1 MSNVLIYIIDALR
14 ADHLS
19 CYGYGRGTSSAIDAL
34 AAQPGAVRFTRAFS
48 PATWTKPVAASIL
61 SGCYPPAHGVRG
73 RNDLFIRAVPR
84 LPELL
89 QAAGYRTAAVSTIG
103 NVSSVLGFG
112 IGFDHFDDLYKDP
125 ALAGQREVSNT
136 GAWKLY
142 FEQDTTVV
150 LPLAEDV
157 NQRAMQWLAGQA
169 RSETGLSDG
178 NGQARSETGLSD
190 GNGQARSETGLSD
203 GNGQARSETGLSD
216 GNGQARSETG
226 LSDGNGQA
234 RSETGLSGAPSSPP
248 LPLTPSP
255 WFLFLWVLDPHDP
268 YYPPPGFDRWRDPG
282 YTGRIDGSAESVRRV
297 RTPADVQRLLDLYD
311 GEIAYV
317 DQELGRLLD
326 FLRAL
331 GQYDDTL
338 IVVAGDH
345 GEAFGEHGDFVHGHL
360 AYDEIMHVPLIV
372 KFPAGSAVAGGASDA
387 LAQLTDIAPTVLDAL
402 GLGHLAAD
410 MQGVSLLPAL
420 SAPQPTSVQSSS
432 HPAAQSSSHPAAQ
445 SSSHPIT
452 LSPSHPAAQSPSLPA
467 PSPQPP
473 VPSPRSPAPSPR
485 AAPPIPSPRSHAFS
499 ETQASSANHRLLA
512 VRTER
517 WKYLRADA
525 PGDYSGASAAL
536 GGASGRQRLAG
547 YWQQLANPEMV
558 KRLLRNPMFYLRRQM
573 AQRQM
578 LFDLAADPQERVNVA
593 GQHPAVVAELD
604 AALEAW
610 LADCRSYAELS
621 DRQGVAGL
629 DEATLA
635 QLHGLGYV

>member
-19 CYGYGRGTSSAIDAL
+19 CYGYGRGTSPAIDAL
-34 AAQPGAVRFTRAFS
+34 AGQPDAVRFTRAYS

-61 SGCYPPAHGVRG
+61 SGCYPPAHGVRS
-73 RNDLFIRAVPR
+73 RSDLFIRAVPR

-142 FEQDTTVV
+142 FEEDTTVV

-178 NGQARSETGLSD
+178 NGQARSAPPGCC
-190 GNGQARSETGLSD
+190 AK
-203 GNGQARSETGLSD
+203 
-216 GNGQARSETG
+216 
-226 LSDGNGQA
+226 
-234 RSETGLSGAPSSPP
+234 TGLSGAPPHPP
-248 LPLTPSP
+248 APSP
-255 WFLFLWVLDPHDP
+255 WFLFLWALDPHDP

-326 FLRAL
+326 FLRAS

-345 GEAFGEHGDFVHGHL
+345 GEGFGEHGDFVHGHL

-372 KFPAGSAVAGGASDA
+372 KFPAGSAVAGGAVDA

-420 SAPQPTSVQSSS
+420 PASQPTSK
-432 HPAAQSSSHPAAQ
+432 
-445 SSSHPIT
+445 
-452 LSPSHPAAQSPSLPA
+452 PA
-467 PSPQPP
+467 PSPQ
-473 VPSPRSPAPSPR
+473 SPA
-485 AAPPIPSPRSHAFS
+485 PSPRSHAFS
-499 ETQASSANHRLLA
+499 ETQASSANNRLLA

-517 WKYLRADA
+517 WKYLRVDA
-525 PGDYSGASAAL
+525 PGDYSGAGAAP

-578 LFDLAADPQERVNVA
+578 LFDLSVDPQERVNVA

>member
-1 MSNVLIYIIDALR
+1 MPNVLIYIIDALR

-19 CYGYGRGTSSAIDAL
+19 CYGYGRATSPAIDAL
-34 AAQPGAVRFTRAFS
+34 AAEAGAVRFTRAFT
-48 PATWTKPVAASIL
+48 PATWTKPAAASIL
-61 SGCYPPAHGVRG
+61 SGCYPPAHGVRS
-73 RNDLFIRAVPR
+73 RSDLFIRAVPR
-84 LPELL
+84 LAEIL
-89 QAAGYRTAAVSTIG
+89 QGAGYHTAAVSTIG

-112 IGFDHFDDLYKDP
+112 IGFDHFVDLYKDP
-125 ALAGQREVSNT
+125 ALVREREVSNT

-157 NQRAMQWLAGQA
+157 NQRAMQWLADQ
-169 RSETGLSDG
+169 ST
-178 NGQARSETGLSD
+178 N
-190 GNGQARSETGLSD
+190 
-203 GNGQARSETGLSD
+203 
-216 GNGQARSETG
+216 
-226 LSDGNGQA
+226 
-234 RSETGLSGAPSSPP
+234 
-248 LPLTPSP
+248 LPIYQSTQPP
-255 WFLFLWVLDPHDP
+255 WFLFLWALDPHDP

-326 FLRAL
+326 FLRAS

-345 GEAFGEHGDFVHGHL
+345 GEAFGEHGDYVHGHL
-360 AYDEIMHVPLIV
+360 AYEEVMHVPLLI
-372 KFPAGSAVAGGASDA
+372 KFPAGMAVPGGAMDA
-387 LAQLTDIAPTVLDAL
+387 LAQLTDIAPTVLHAL
-402 GLGHLAAD
+402 GLGHLASD

-420 SAPQPTSVQSSS
+420 RKAGDDSPQAPG
-432 HPAAQSSSHPAAQ
+432 HPV
-445 SSSHPIT
+445 T
-452 LSPSHPAAQSPSLPA
+452 LSPSHLAIRP
-467 PSPQPP
+467 
-473 VPSPRSPAPSPR
+473 
-485 AAPPIPSPRSHAFS
+485 PRSHAFS
-499 ETQASSANHRLLA
+499 ETQASPANNRLLA

-517 WKYLRADA
+517 WKYLRVDP
-525 PGDYSGASAAL
+525 PGDYTANGA
-536 GGASGRQRLAG
+536 ASRPASPQQRLAG

-573 AQRQM
+573 AERQM
-578 LFDLAADPQERVNVA
+578 LFDLAEDPQERRNVA

-610 LADCRSYAELS
+610 LAECRAYAELS

-635 QLHGLGYV
+635 QLHGLGYL

>member
-1 MSNVLIYIIDALR
+1 MPNVLIYIIDALR

-19 CYGYGRGTSSAIDAL
+19 CYGYGRGTSPAIDAL
-34 AAQPGAVRFTRAFS
+34 AAEPGAVRFTRAYT

-61 SGCYPPAHGVRG
+61 SGCYPPAHGVRS
-73 RNDLFIRAVPR
+73 RSDLFIRSVPR

-112 IGFDHFDDLYKDP
+112 IGFDHFVDLYKDP
-125 ALAGQREVSNT
+125 ALVQEREVSNT

-142 FEQDTTVV
+142 FEEDTTVV

-157 NQRAMQWLAGQA
+157 NQRAIQWLADRT
-169 RSETGLSDG
+169 RSEIRNDPGGTG
-178 NGQARSETGLSD
+178 
-190 GNGQARSETGLSD
+190 
-203 GNGQARSETGLSD
+203 
-216 GNGQARSETG
+216 
-226 LSDGNGQA
+226 
-234 RSETGLSGAPSSPP
+234 PSTRDQSSNHPITQSSNHP
-248 LPLTPSP
+248 ITHP
-255 WFLFLWVLDPHDP
+255 WFLFLWALDPHDP

-297 RTPADVQRLLDLYD
+297 RTPADVQRLVDLYD

-317 DQELGRLLD
+317 DQQLGRLLD
-326 FLRAL
+326 FLRAS

-338 IVVAGDH
+338 IVVVGDH

-372 KFPAGSAVAGGASDA
+372 KFPAGMAAPGGAVDA
-387 LAQLTDIAPTVLDAL
+387 LAQLTDVAPTVLDAL
-402 GLGHLAAD
+402 GLGHLAGD
-410 MQGVSLLPAL
+410 MQGVSLLSAVRPPAP
-420 SAPQPTSVQSSS
+420 ATQSLKDDS
-432 HPAAQSSSHPAAQ
+432 
-445 SSSHPIT
+445 
-452 LSPSHPAAQSPSLPA
+452 QSPNY
-467 PSPQPP
+467 P
-473 VPSPRSPAPSPR
+473 VTSSPRSQ
-485 AAPPIPSPRSHAFS
+485 AFS
-499 ETQASSANHRLLA
+499 ETQASAANSRLLA

-517 WKYLRADA
+517 WKYLRVDP
-525 PGDYSGASAAL
+525 PGDYAANGAAP
-536 GGASGRQRLAG
+536 GPASGRARLAG

-578 LFDLAADPQERVNVA
+578 LFDLHVDPLERNNIA
-593 GQHPAVVAELD
+593 SQQPAVVAELD

-610 LADCRSYAELS
+610 LAECRAYAELS

-635 QLHGLGYV
+635 QLHGLGYL